1 MQETYLPEFCLK
13 PVLILGCGNILFG
26 DDGFGPAV
34 VSYLREHY
42 QMPEHVCLIDAGTGA
57 RKYLFTLS
65 LSEIRPKEIIII
77 DAVDKGKP
85 AGELFEISVDDI
97 PFEKTDDFSMHQAPT
112 SNLLKE
118 MREKNGVN
126 VRVLACQVAGIPAE
140 ISAGL
145 SEPLKKAV
153 PLLSSKIHSE
163 FFKQTPGPAC
173 HKQ

>member
-1 MQETYLPEFCLK
+1 MHENYLPEFCIK

-34 VSYLREHY
+34 VAYLLEY
-42 QMPEHVCLIDAGTGA
+42 YKIPEHVCLIDAGTGA

-65 LSEIRPKEIIII
+65 LSDVCPKEIIII

-85 AGELFEISVDDI
+85 AGEIFEITIDDI

-118 MREKNGVN
+118 MREKNGVI
-126 VRVLACQVAGIPAE
+126 VRVFACQAASIPAE
-140 ISAGL
+140 ISTGL
-145 SEPLKKAV
+145 SEPLQKAV
-153 PLLSSKIHSE
+153 PQMSSMIRAE
-163 FFKQTPGPAC
+163 FFQP
-173 HKQ
+173 

>member
-34 VSYLREHY
+34 VAYLREHY
-42 QMPEHVCLIDAGTGA
+42 HIPEHVCLIDAGTGA

-65 LSEIRPKEIIII
+65 LSDTRPREIIVV

-85 AGELFEISVDDI
+85 AGEIFEITIDDI
-97 PFEKTDDFSMHQAPT
+97 PFEKTDDFSMHQAPS

-118 MREKNGVN
+118 MRKNHGVI
-126 VRVLACQVAGIPAE
+126 VRVIACQVASIPAE
-140 ISAGL
+140 MSTGL
-145 SEPLKKAV
+145 SEPLQKAV

-163 FFKQTPGPAC
+163 FFQK
-173 HKQ
+173 